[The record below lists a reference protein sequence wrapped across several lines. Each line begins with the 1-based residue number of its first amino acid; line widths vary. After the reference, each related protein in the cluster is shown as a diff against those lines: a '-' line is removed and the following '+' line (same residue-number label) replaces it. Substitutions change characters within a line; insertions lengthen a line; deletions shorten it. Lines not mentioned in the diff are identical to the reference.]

1 MARFSPVMDALN
13 KFVDS
18 GRTAIGICNGFQILI
33 QAGILGCLVI
43 LVFKAVEIR
52 DQLESMNAKVG
63 FGADK
68 IIEKLERIES
78 NTH

>member
-1 MARFSPVMDALN
+1 MEMN
-13 KFVDS
+13 WE
-18 GRTAIGICNGFQILI
+18 ILI

-68 IIEKLERIES
+68 IIEELERIES